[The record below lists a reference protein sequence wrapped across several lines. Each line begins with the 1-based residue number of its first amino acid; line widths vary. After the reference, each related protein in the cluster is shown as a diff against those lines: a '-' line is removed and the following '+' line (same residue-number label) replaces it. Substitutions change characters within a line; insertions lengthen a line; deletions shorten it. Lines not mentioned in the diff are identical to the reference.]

1 MKRTPVIAATT
12 IAATLAIPAIATPHD
27 AVVTCNEAGG
37 YQVAPDYQHL
47 SPTWTFTPTTVVVTW
62 SDGYQIT
69 RPLPGPCTTPT
80 EPTPAP
86 EPTPKEETPTPP
98 APKPVTCADLIAQYP
113 KAGPARRAQWGCPA
127 NPTKRPTVKPKPRP
141 RIITCRFVVSH
152 YRGAAR
158 TRMLTR
164 HSLPA
169 TCGRPYNPP
178 VTG

>member
-1 MKRTPVIAATT
+1 MKRATVATAAIAACL
-12 IAATLAIPAIATPHD
+12 TLPAIATAHD
-27 AVVTCNEAGG
+27 ATVTCDPAGG
-37 YQVAPDYQHL
+37 YRVTPDYLHL
-47 SPTWTFTPTTVVVTW
+47 APSWTFTPTTVVVTW
-62 SDGYQIT
+62 ADGFQVV
-69 RPLPGPCTTPT
+69 RPLPGSCPTPP

-86 EPTPKEETPTPP
+86 TPTIPEATP
-98 APKPVTCADLIAQYP
+98 QPGPRAVTCTDLVAQYP
-113 KAGPARRAQWGCPA
+113 KAGPVRRAQWGCPA
-127 NPTKRPTVKPKPRP
+127 NPTKRPTVNPKPRP

-169 TCGRPYNPP
+169 SCGRPYNPP